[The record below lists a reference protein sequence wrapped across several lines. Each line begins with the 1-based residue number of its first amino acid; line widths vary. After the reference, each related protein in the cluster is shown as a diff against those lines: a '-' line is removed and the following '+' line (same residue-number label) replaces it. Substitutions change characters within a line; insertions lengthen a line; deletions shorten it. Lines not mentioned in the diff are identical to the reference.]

1 MTTRLRYQGKVVIV
15 TGGTAGI
22 GLAMV
27 REFARQG
34 SMVVFCAPKSEVEKG
49 QVIQKEI
56 QDSGCAG
63 EVYFQVCDLR
73 IDSDIQRLVCVTIER
88 YGRLD
93 CLVNNA
99 GDILPPTKIDD
110 VTIQDFRSLV
120 ELNVFGVFLGS
131 KYALPHLR
139 RTKGNIINMGS
150 LYGDLGYKNGLTYTS
165 TKAAVISMTKS
176 MAISESQYGVRV
188 NCISP
193 SNILT
198 GIWRRLANMSPNP
211 EAKLQEGKDYQL
223 MGRFGTP
230 EEVALAAVYLAAEG
244 TFCTGLNLVL
254 SGGAEIGFAKKSQV
268 DAKPGPSSSGSSQE
282 GGDCKVPPLA
292 GQKS

>member
-1 MTTRLRYQGKVVIV
+1 MTTGLRYQGKVVIV
-15 TGGTAGI
+15 TGGTGGI
-22 GLAMV
+22 GSAMV

-34 SMVVFCAPKSEVEKG
+34 SKVVFCAPKSEAEKG
-49 QVIQKEI
+49 QVLQKEI

-63 EVYFQVCDLR
+63 EGYFQVCDLR
-73 IDSDIQRLVCVTIER
+73 IDSDIQRLVRVTIER

-99 GDILPPTKIDD
+99 AELFPLAKVDD
-110 VTIQDFRSLV
+110 ATIQDFLNFV
-120 ELNVFGVFLGS
+120 QLNVFGVFLGS
-131 KYALPHLR
+131 KYALPCLR
-139 RTKGNIINMGS
+139 RTKGNIINIGS
-150 LYGDLGYKNGLTYTS
+150 LYVDLGFPNAVAYAS

-193 SNILT
+193 SNIWT
-198 GIWRRLANMSPNP
+198 GMWRRYANLTPNP
-211 EAKLQEGKDYQL
+211 EATIQEGKDYQL

-230 EEVALAAVYLAAEG
+230 EEVALATLFLAANG

-254 SGGAEIGFAKKSQV
+254 SGGAELGFAKKSQV
-268 DAKPGPSSSGSSQE
+268 DAKPGPSSSGSSQG
-282 GGDCKVPPLA
+282 GGDFMVPAWA
-292 GQKS
+292 GEKS